1 MNANFKDVSYKPLRL
16 VAFTVEDLKVIS
28 AMTQDAALPSSEMSL
43 DSGKRRFA
51 MLLNR
56 YRWEVTNS
64 KNVERVQTILAF
76 EDVKNVKTQ
85 NINKANNNLAL
96 WLLNISFIAE
106 EDGMGTIEII
116 LAGGGKIR
124 LQVEALEVT
133 LRDVAQPYLAPSRQI
148 PNHN

>member
-1 MNANFKDVSYKPLRL
+1 MNANFEDVSYTPLRL

-28 AMTQDAALPSSEMSL
+28 TMTQDAAFPSSEMSL
-43 DSGKRRFA
+43 NSGKRRFA

-106 EDGMGTIEII
+106 EDGMGAIEII

-133 LRDVAQPYLAPSRQI
+133 LRDVTQPYLAPSRQI

>member
-124 LQVEALEVT
+124 LQVEALDCLLYT
-133 LRDVAQPYLAPSRQI
+133 SPSPRD
-148 PNHN
+148 

>member
-1 MNANFKDVSYKPLRL
+1 MNANFEDVSYTPLRL

-85 NINKANNNLAL
+85 NINKANNNLAV

-133 LRDVAQPYLAPSRQI
+133 LRDVTQPYLAPSRQI